1 MVAELAGGDY
11 SSVTERDGSSRREET
26 HTAAADSDAVQRLA
40 AGDIEALG
48 ELYDRHQSSVR
59 RLARRMGAAASDA
72 DDVVHATFLAARDN
86 AASFEPERSCRA
98 WLLGIAANLT
108 QQQHRKHA
116 RWRRLLGAFRPQ
128 ESAGGADPERAV
140 AAREGLGRVEQA
152 LLGLAEP
159 KRIVVIMAELE
170 GLSGQEI
177 ADALAIPVG
186 TVWTRLHHAR
196 RELSAALA
204 GGSKP

>member
-11 SSVTERDGSSRREET
+11 SGVSERDDPRRRTEA
-26 HTAAADSDAVQRLA
+26 HAAAADSAAVRRLA

-59 RLARRMGAAASDA
+59 RLARRMGAGASDA

-86 AASFEPERSCRA
+86 AATFEPERSCRA
-98 WLLGIAANLT
+98 WLLGIAANVT

-116 RWRRLLGAFRPQ
+116 RWRRLLGAFRPA
-128 ESAGGADPERAV
+128 ETAGGADPERAV

-152 LLGLAEP
+152 LLALAEP
-159 KRIVVIMAELE
+159 KRAVLIMAELE

-177 ADALAIPVG
+177 ADALSIPVG

-204 GGSKP
+204 GGSRA